1 MPLVPAPSPVIGLPA
16 ILMPLEF
23 QSIELPT
30 CTALVFSRVALIM
43 PVEAV
48 REILGFPF
56 VRPREIAVSDIDVF
70 PMVREPVPPR
80 STSFTSDTVS
90 VPLLEATEILPV
102 DAVSPESAPPLI
114 VTVFAFFTIE
124 VPVSPAKEILELIS
138 CATFTASVS
147 NLPAAT
153 FVI

>member
-1 MPLVPAPSPVIGLPA
+1 MDPVDGTLTPELVTVVLPAVSPEFAIEVFPIVNVPA
-16 ILMPLEF
+16 
-23 QSIELPT
+23 
-30 CTALVFSRVALIM
+30 
-43 PVEAV
+43 
-48 REILGFPF
+48 
-56 VRPREIAVSDIDVF
+56 DV
-70 PMVREPVPPR
+70 R

-90 VPLLEATEILPV
+90 VPLEEATVMFPAAAVSV
-102 DAVSPESAPPLI
+102 DAAPPLI